1 LATNPEQPIVLGMKP
16 RKQAKEAR
24 RLLPTGECWCG
35 CGTETPIG
43 SFFAAGHDKVAESA
57 VILVK
62 YGGVAAFLREHGF
75 GPGGRNPREEL
86 ENWRTNGGK
95 AR

>member
-1 LATNPEQPIVLGMKP
+1 MQP
-16 RKQAKEAR
+16 RKQAKENR

-57 VILVK
+57 VILTY
-62 YGGVAAFLREHGF
+62 YGGVPELLVAHGF
-75 GPGGRNPREEL
+75 GPDGKNPRETL
-86 ENWRTNGGK
+86 ERWRRDGG
-95 AR
+95 RSR